1 MAGGKFEKRS
11 HDELYNMV
19 ATAQP
24 GQLTD
29 VGAAL
34 MAAFDDINAIADE
47 LKAHAERVHWEGEGA
62 DAFRDWGR
70 EVAKQT
76 HKMADYTL
84 LVGVHMSTAGQGLTE
99 VKAAMPAPTVADDKK
114 HKNDA
119 EKTVADKHH
128 LEALQQMDKLDSYYE
143 TAHTEIRDLDE
154 PNFPPL
160 PPEFGNYFQGDP
172 GPSGA
177 SPSGNGS
184 AGEES
189 TASAAPFAAR
199 SDSVDGTGLVQH
211 PGVASTGH
219 GNLGV
224 EGLPDVVP
232 DARTNIDSTNTLP
245 SPDVIDPSRP
255 PTSPPQGA
263 SEQYVN
269 PVVPNGPRPFLPSG
283 PPPMRGGGNPVREPL
298 PPYQG
303 AAKQPRPTSLPR
315 TGLPDGIHGGQQARP
330 PGQTNTPRIPRGR
343 VIGEEQGLMRRG
355 PMGPAAHGF
364 KGTPSPTNGG
374 PGRRLASEP
383 GGTVDSPRGPN
394 NANGQRLPKGTVVGD
409 EHGIPPRRGPLGTGG
424 VPADEGAHAPGRG
437 GEQGRRLASE
447 SGGPVSG
454 TRSGRGTQS
463 DFTPGGSGLVRG
475 SQEELEP
482 KPRSGWAAPNG
493 SEPSDSRPDYLQE
506 DEESWSGGR
515 RDTVPPVIE

>member
-1 MAGGKFEKRS
+1 MAGGKFEDRS
-11 HDELYNMV
+11 HDELYDMV
-19 ATAQP
+19 ATAKP
-24 GQLTD
+24 GALTD

-34 MAAFDDINAIADE
+34 SAAFDDISAIAEE

-62 DAFRDWGR
+62 DAFREWGR

-76 HKMADYTL
+76 HKMAEYTL
-84 LVGVHMSTAGQGLTE
+84 LVGVHMTAAGQGLTE
-99 VKAAMPAPTVADDKK
+99 VKAAMPAPTAADDKK

-119 EKTVADKHH
+119 EKAAADKHH
-128 LEALQQMDKLDSYYE
+128 LEALRQMDKLDSYYE
-143 TAHTEIRDLDE
+143 TAYTEIKGLEE
-154 PNFPPL
+154 PNFPLL
-160 PPEFGNYFQGDP
+160 PDLGAGWGDYSS
-172 GPSGA
+172 GTSGGA
-177 SPSGNGS
+177 SSSTGGTQG
-184 AGEES
+184 AGHVTPFS
-189 TASAAPFAAR
+189 VTSDPHSAAKAALPAGIGNEGHVGN
-199 SDSVDGTGLVQH
+199 DVDL
-211 PGVASTGH
+211 
-219 GNLGV
+219 
-224 EGLPDVVP
+224 EPD
-232 DARTNIDSTNTLP
+232 TNTIIDSTDTLP
-245 SPDVIDPSRP
+245 TPDVIDRTRQQALP
-255 PTSPPQGA
+255 PDMPDQQPG
-263 SEQYVN
+263 
-269 PVVPNGPRPFLPSG
+269 PVGPGGLRGPRPPFLPPSA
-283 PPPMRGGGNPVREPL
+283 PPPVRGGGRSMREPL

-343 VIGEEQGLMRRG
+343 VIGEEQGLMKRG
-355 PMGPAAHGF
+355 PMGPATHGF
-364 KGTPSPTNGG
+364 KGTPSPANGG

-424 VPADEGAHAPGRG
+424 VPADGGAHAPGSSG
-437 GEQGRRLASE
+437 GQGRRLASE

-463 DFTPGGSGLVRG
+463 EFTPGGSGLVRG
-475 SQEELEP
+475 NQVEP
-482 KPRSGWAAPNG
+482 ESTSRSGRAASNG
-493 SEPSDSRPDYLQE
+493 YEPSGSRPDYLQE

>member
-19 ATAQP
+19 ATAKP
-24 GQLTD
+24 AALTD

-114 HKNDA
+114 HKSDA
-119 EKTVADKHH
+119 EKVVADKHH

-143 TAHTEIRDLDE
+143 TAYTEINNLEE

-160 PPEFGNYFQGDP
+160 P
-172 GPSGA
+172 SGFTPPIYEDG
-177 SPSGNGS
+177 SPSQRFS
-184 AGEES
+184 GEGTTGGGTVAAAS
-189 TASAAPFAAR
+189 SPGTAVHSPKF
-199 SDSVDGTGLVQH
+199 
-211 PGVASTGH
+211 
-219 GNLGV
+219 LGV
-224 EGLPDVVP
+224 EGTGVHGTVTSPDTVP
-232 DARTNIDSTNTLP
+232 DTHTTIDSTDTLP
-245 SPDVIDPSRP
+245 SPDIIDKTKQPALPPDAPDQRP
-255 PTSPPQGA
+255 G
-263 SEQYVN
+263 
-269 PVVPNGPRPFLPSG
+269 PVGPGGLRVPRDPFLPST
-283 PPPMRGGGNPVREPL
+283 PPPVRGGGNPAREPVA
-298 PPYQG
+298 PNPG
-303 AAKQPRPTSLPR
+303 TVRQPRPTGIPR
-315 TGLPDGIHGGQQARP
+315 TGLPDGIHGGKQARP
-330 PGQTNTPRIPRGR
+330 PGQTNAPRIPRGR

-355 PMGPAAHGF
+355 PMGPAPHGF
-364 KGTPSPTNGG
+364 GRGTPPPANGG

-383 GGTVDSPRGPN
+383 GGTVDSPRGQN
-394 NANGQRLPKGTVVGD
+394 NANGQRLPRGTVVGD

-424 VPADEGAHAPGRG
+424 ASADGGTHAPGSSG
-437 GEQGRRLASE
+437 GQGRRLASE

-454 TRSGRGTQS
+454 TRSGRGAQPE
-463 DFTPGGSGLVRG
+463 FTPGGSGLVRG
-475 SQEELEP
+475 SQEPEP
-482 KPRSGWAAPNG
+482 TPRAGRGAPNSSQAPG
-493 SEPSDSRPDYLQE
+493 ARPDYLQE
-506 DEESWSGGR
+506 DEESWSGGG
-515 RDTVPPVIE
+515 RDTVPPVID

>member
-1 MAGGKFEKRS
+1 MAGGKFESRS

-62 DAFRDWGR
+62 DAFRTWGR

-114 HKNDA
+114 HKSDA
-119 EKTVADKHH
+119 EKAVADKHH

-143 TAHTEIRDLDE
+143 TAYTEIKGLEE
-154 PNFPPL
+154 PNFPLLPDLGSGWTDHSSGTSTGTSSSAGGTQGAEYVTPLSVATDSHGVPKGAL
-160 PPEFGNYFQGDP
+160 PPGIGREGHVG
-172 GPSGA
+172 SG
-177 SPSGNGS
+177 
-184 AGEES
+184 
-189 TASAAPFAAR
+189 
-199 SDSVDGTGLVQH
+199 VDL
-211 PGVASTGH
+211 
-219 GNLGV
+219 
-224 EGLPDVVP
+224 EPDT
-232 DARTNIDSTNTLP
+232 RTVIDSTETVT
-245 SPDVIDPSRP
+245 SPDIVDKARQPALP
-255 PTSPPQGA
+255 PDTSDQQPG
-263 SEQYVN
+263 
-269 PVVPNGPRPFLPSG
+269 PVGPGGIKGSKAPFLPSA
-283 PPPMRGGGNPVREPL
+283 PPPMRGGGNPTREL
-298 PPYQG
+298 LGPYQG
-303 AAKQPRPTSLPR
+303 AVKQPRPTGIPR
-315 TGLPDGIHGGQQARP
+315 TGLPDGIHGGTQARP
-330 PGQTNTPRIPRGR
+330 PGQTNAPRIPRGR

-355 PMGPAAHGF
+355 PMGPATHGF
-364 KGTPSPTNGG
+364 GRGTPPSANGG

-394 NANGQRLPKGTVVGD
+394 NLNGQRLPRGTVVGD
-409 EHGIPPRRGPLGTGG
+409 EHGIPPRRGPLGAGG
-424 VPADEGAHAPGRG
+424 PSAEGGTHAPGNNG
-437 GEQGRRLASE
+437 GQGRRLSSE

-454 TRSGRGTQS
+454 MRSVRGGQP

-475 SQEELEP
+475 NETPELMP
-482 KPRSGWAAPNG
+482 SSGRGGPNA
-493 SEPSDSRPDYLQE
+493 SEVSSARPDYLQE

-515 RDTVPPVIE
+515 RDTVPPVID

>member
-1 MAGGKFEKRS
+1 MAGGKFENRS

-19 ATAQP
+19 ASAQP

-62 DAFRDWGR
+62 DAFRTWGR

-84 LVGVHMSTAGQGLTE
+84 LVGLHMSTAGQGLTE
-99 VKAAMPAPTVADDKK
+99 VKAAMPAPTAADDKK
-114 HKNDA
+114 HKSDA
-119 EKTVADKHH
+119 EKAVADKHH

-143 TAHTEIRDLDE
+143 TAYTEIKALEE

-160 PPEFGNYFQGDP
+160 PAGFAPPSSEIRSWPQGVSGERTTGGGTVA
-172 GPSGA
+172 GPSSPGTGA
-177 SPSGNGS
+177 HSQKSLG
-184 AGEES
+184 A
-189 TASAAPFAAR
+189 
-199 SDSVDGTGLVQH
+199 DGTGVH
-211 PGVASTGH
+211 GPVVDPGTM
-219 GNLGV
+219 
-224 EGLPDVVP
+224 P
-232 DARTNIDSTNTLP
+232 DAHTTIDATDTLP
-245 SPDVIDPSRP
+245 SPEVIDKTRHPA
-255 PTSPPQGA
+255 SPPNMQ
-263 SEQYVN
+263 EHQPT
-269 PVVPNGPRPFLPSG
+269 PVVPNGPRPLLPSA
-283 PPPMRGGGNPVREPL
+283 PPPIRGGGNPVREPL
-298 PPYQG
+298 APYQG
-303 AAKQPRPTSLPR
+303 VAKQPRPTTLPR

-355 PMGPAAHGF
+355 PMGPATHGF
-364 KGTPSPTNGG
+364 KGTPSPANGG

-394 NANGQRLPKGTVVGD
+394 NANGQRLPKGAVVGD
-409 EHGIPPRRGPLGTGG
+409 EHGIPLRRGPLGTGG
-424 VPADEGAHAPGRG
+424 VPADGGAHAPGSSG
-437 GEQGRRLASE
+437 GQGRRLASE

-454 TRSGRGTQS
+454 TRSGRGTRS
-463 DFTPGGSGLVRG
+463 EFTPGGSGLVRG
-475 SQEELEP
+475 NQEEPEP
-482 KPRSGWAAPNG
+482 MPRSGGTAPNG
-493 SEPSDSRPDYLQE
+493 SEPSGSRPDYLQE

>member
-1 MAGGKFEKRS
+1 MAGGKFEDRS

-19 ATAQP
+19 ATAKP
-24 GQLTD
+24 GALTD

-34 MAAFDDINAIADE
+34 SAAFDDISAIAEE

-62 DAFRDWGR
+62 DAFREWGR

-76 HKMADYTL
+76 HKMAEYTL
-84 LVGVHMSTAGQGLTE
+84 LVGVHMTAAGQGLTE
-99 VKAAMPAPTVADDKK
+99 VKAAMPAPTAADDKK

-119 EKTVADKHH
+119 EKAVADKHH

-143 TAHTEIRDLDE
+143 TAHTEIKDLEE

-160 PPEFGNYFQGDP
+160 PTGFVPPRNEVDSGPQGGSGEETTGGGTAAGTSSPITAAHSQKPLGADGAGTHGPVVDP
-172 GPSGA
+172 G
-177 SPSGNGS
+177 
-184 AGEES
+184 
-189 TASAAPFAAR
+189 TM
-199 SDSVDGTGLVQH
+199 
-211 PGVASTGH
+211 
-219 GNLGV
+219 
-224 EGLPDVVP
+224 P
-232 DARTNIDSTNTLP
+232 DAHTTIDSTDTLP
-245 SPDVIDPSRP
+245 SPEVIDKTRHPA
-255 PTSPPQGA
+255 SPPNMPERQPT
-263 SEQYVN
+263 
-269 PVVPNGPRPFLPSG
+269 PVVPNGPRPLLPSA
-283 PPPMRGGGNPVREPL
+283 PPPMRGGGKPVREPIG
-298 PPYQG
+298 PYQG
-303 AAKQPRPTSLPR
+303 AVKQPRPTSLPR

-355 PMGPAAHGF
+355 PMGPATHGF
-364 KGTPSPTNGG
+364 KGTPSPANGG

-424 VPADEGAHAPGRG
+424 VPAVGGAHAPGSSG
-437 GEQGRRLASE
+437 GQGRRLASE
-447 SGGPVSG
+447 SGGSISG
-454 TRSGRGTQS
+454 RRSARGTQS

-475 SQEELEP
+475 NQEESESM
-482 KPRSGWAAPNG
+482 PRSGRAAPNC
-493 SEPSDSRPDYLQE
+493 SEPSGSRPDYLQE

>member
-1 MAGGKFEKRS
+1 MAGGKFEDRS

-19 ATAQP
+19 ATTKPDA
-24 GQLTD
+24 LTD

-34 MAAFDDINAIADE
+34 TAAFDDISAIAEE
-47 LKAHAERVHWEGEGA
+47 LKAHAERVHWEGDGA
-62 DAFRDWGR
+62 DAFREWGR

-84 LVGVHMSTAGQGLTE
+84 LVGVHMTAAGQGLTE
-99 VKAAMPAPTVADDKK
+99 VKAAMPAPTLADDKK
-114 HKNDA
+114 HKSDA
-119 EKTVADKHH
+119 EKAVADKHH

-143 TAHTEIRDLDE
+143 TAYTEINNLEE

-160 PPEFGNYFQGDP
+160 PAGFVQRGDSP
-172 GPSGA
+172 VS
-177 SPSGNGS
+177 SPSGQETSHSGT
-184 AGEES
+184 G
-189 TASAAPFAAR
+189 TPLSAAPH
-199 SDSVDGTGLVQH
+199 SLG
-211 PGVASTGH
+211 GVAAATAHHSPVVPSGH
-219 GNLGV
+219 GDS
-224 EGLPDVVP
+224 DVDVAPNAVP
-232 DARTNIDSTNTLP
+232 DARTSIDSTKTPLT
-245 SPDVIDPSRP
+245 PDVFDQSRLP
-255 PTSPPQGA
+255 ASPPQDAPG
-263 SEQYVN
+263 QHVN
-269 PVVPNGPRPFLPSG
+269 PVVPNGPRPLLPSA

-298 PPYQG
+298 APYQG
-303 AAKQPRPTSLPR
+303 AAKQPRPTGLPR

-355 PMGPAAHGF
+355 PMGPATHGF
-364 KGTPSPTNGG
+364 KGTPPTANGG

-409 EHGIPPRRGPLGTGG
+409 EHGIPPRRGPLGAGG
-424 VPADEGAHAPGRG
+424 VSAEGGAHAPGSG
-437 GEQGRRLASE
+437 GGQGRRLASE

-463 DFTPGGSGLVRG
+463 EFTPGGSGLVRAN
-475 SQEELEP
+475 QEEPEP
-482 KPRSGWAAPNG
+482 MPRSGRTAPNG
-493 SEPSDSRPDYLQE
+493 SEPSGSRPDYLQE

-515 RDTVPPVIE
+515 RDTVPPVID